1 MSAGLPAVFTLEQL
15 KDMHYYSINILLN
28 HSIVIPAI
36 IAIIRFKA
44 IIKIFYPF
52 ILFIWLGCINETVS
66 LILIY
71 TTGSNAVNS
80 NIYVLLE
87 YGIILFQFYKWN
99 DSPFKKYLF
108 FFLTGTAVWC
118 TDNLIINGINE
129 NNSIFRIFYSFVI
142 AFFSV
147 NQVNKIIVYERRSLV
162 SNAQFLICITFLGYY
177 SLKAFVEVSN
187 AYHLA
192 LSNLFYRELW
202 MILYFVNFLSNI
214 MYVIAI
220 LCIPKKQEFTL
231 PY

>member
-1 MSAGLPAVFTLEQL
+1 MYS
-15 KDMHYYSINILLN
+15 YSINILLN
-28 HSIVIPAI
+28 HSIVIAAV

-44 IIKIFYPF
+44 IIKSFHPF

-71 TTGSNAVNS
+71 SARSNAINS
-80 NIYVLLE
+80 NIYVLFE
-87 YGIILFQFYKWN
+87 YGILLFQFYKWN

-108 FFLTGTAVWC
+108 FLLTGIAVWC
-118 TDNLIINGINE
+118 ADNVIINELNE

-147 NQVNKIIVYERRSLV
+147 NQINKIIIYERRSLV
-162 SNAQFLICITFLGYY
+162 SNAEFLICITFLGYY
-177 SLKAFVEVSN
+177 SIKAFVEVSN
-187 AYHLA
+187 AFHLA

-214 MYVIAI
+214 MYAIAI